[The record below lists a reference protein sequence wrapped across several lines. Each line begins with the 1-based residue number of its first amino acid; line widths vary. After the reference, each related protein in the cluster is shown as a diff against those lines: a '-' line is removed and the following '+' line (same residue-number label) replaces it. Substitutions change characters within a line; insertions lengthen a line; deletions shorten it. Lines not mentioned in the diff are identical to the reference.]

1 MNTVKKKK
9 IRLDMLLVE
18 RGLFP
23 SREKARA
30 AIMAGEILVNEIKID
45 KAGTAVDEQ
54 SDIRIIGKRL
64 PFVSRGGLKL
74 QKAIEVFGIDF
85 NDLTVIDI
93 GASTGGFTDCAL
105 QHGAK
110 KVYAIDVG
118 HNQLAWPLRNDDR
131 VIVMEKTNARYLDKE
146 ILNDDADILV
156 ADVSFI
162 SLTLAMP
169 AAIKNHL
176 KPYGHVMCLIK
187 PQFEAGRDAVG
198 KGGIVR
204 DPSIHYQVIEK
215 IITAFAE
222 LDLSVQA
229 LDYSPITGADG
240 NIEYLIYAQK
250 CGITQN
256 VDINAVI
263 KSAWAEHRNKEQ

>member
-9 IRLDMLLVE
+9 IRLDVLLVE